1 MSFVEEIH
9 FHRATESHE
18 SSNKEISH
26 PEICDQKSCRS
37 SQATERIAVDYN
49 EQEKICQSCRHG
61 DDRIINDEAQIKCR
75 AQHSVNV

>member
-9 FHRATESHE
+9 FHRATESQK

-26 PEICDQKSCRS
+26 PEICDQRGCRS

-49 EQEKICQSCRHG
+49 EQEEISQRSRQG
-61 DDRIINDEAQIKCR
+61 DDRIVND
-75 AQHSVNV
+75 